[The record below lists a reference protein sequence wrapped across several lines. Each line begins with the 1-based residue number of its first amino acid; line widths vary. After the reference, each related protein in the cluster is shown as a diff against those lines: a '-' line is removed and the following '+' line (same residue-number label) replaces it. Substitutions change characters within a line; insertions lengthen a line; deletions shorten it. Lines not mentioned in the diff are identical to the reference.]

1 MITKPEC
8 ENSVFSCTPALA
20 VSVQV
25 GEAPGRSGAA
35 AVLHPE
41 RASEGVRRPRE
52 GRLLAPRTSDRTARD
67 RPHFAFF
74 FSTRW
79 LYLPFLPFNAVL
91 RRQIRHSRMRRLLR
105 PLPSRPR
112 LCALPLRRTTCKGD
126 FLSAARTWH
135 SDLTTR
141 RSSSRAR
148 QRR

>member
-1 MITKPEC
+1 MIAKPEC
-8 ENSVFSCTPALA
+8 ENSVFSCAPALA

-35 AVLHPE
+35 AVLQSGLPK
-41 RASEGVRRPRE
+41 ACGGLGN

-67 RPHFAFF
+67 RLHFAFF

-91 RRQIRHSRMRRLLR
+91 RRQIRHSRMHRLLR

-135 SDLTTR
+135 SNLMTR
-141 RSSSRAR
+141 RSSGRAR